1 MSVQFGY
8 PADGW
13 VLLSL
18 LTTAYNGSLTIHL
31 SDTYDPF
38 WDLIDWLKAIAGH
51 ELPASFKI
59 DEEGN
64 YKELI
69 VRSYQGKYSEYA
81 DIEFR
86 INGDYWDEEAKEIRE
101 GCYFLSR
108 AMRSQLL
115 HEFTRR
121 LDQWLMEDYDSNGW
135 NRSWREDDPENPFT
149 DLKNLDI
156 AGLKAKM
163 QSNKAVDSTATR
175 VTPPASS
182 LRSGQESRHGQP

>member
-1 MSVQFGY
+1 MKRCKPTGCPDDWESCCLWDGKISAQFGF

-38 WDLIDWLKAIAGH
+38 WDMVDWLKAIADGN
-51 ELPASFKI
+51 LPASFKI

-69 VRSYQGKYSEYA
+69 VRPYQGRYSEYA

-86 INGDYWDEEAKEIRE
+86 INGDYWDEEAEESKEC
-101 GCYFLSR
+101 CYFLSR

-121 LDQWLMEDYDSNGW
+121 LDQWLTEDYDADGW
-135 NRSWREDDPENPFT
+135 NRSWREDDPDNPCT

-156 AGLKAKM
+156 AGLKEKIQLNVRM
-163 QSNKAVDSTATR
+163 EK
-175 VTPPASS
+175 
-182 LRSGQESRHGQP
+182 